1 MSTELVANPHRFTG
15 LQKAAI
21 LLITLGGESSAE
33 IIKRLPE
40 DDAEQLADAIA
51 RLDRITQEDAHE
63 VLSEFQ
69 SKLRGSTTQEA
80 GGVNFA
86 REMLTKAFGPETATR
101 LLDRLSKSLEED
113 GFDFKSIARIDSKQ
127 LARFIQDEHPQTIA
141 VVVSNLDA
149 TQAGSLLR
157 SLPTEIRV
165 DVALRVATLD
175 QISPEIIRAISAVIK
190 RRVSSLGDVGRESLG
205 GVRAAANMFNRL
217 GGSLSTEL
225 IEGIGKVDREL
236 ADRIQRLMFTFNDL
250 AIIDANDMK
259 ELLKDVD
266 RKVLTLALKGAEPPL
281 LQKFL
286 ACLSERGAEMLREDM
301 EALSSVKPK
310 DIDKAQQ
317 DIIVVARKLEQDGR
331 ITIKK
336 TSDEENGGQ

>member
-1 MSTELVANPHRFTG
+1 MQQRFTG

-51 RLDRITQEDAHE
+51 RLDHITQEDANE

-69 SKLRGSTTQEA
+69 SKLRGTTMREA

-86 REMLTKAFGPETATR
+86 REVLTKAFGPEVATR

-141 VVVSNLDA
+141 VIVSNLDA
-149 TQAGSLLR
+149 TQAGALLR
-157 SLPTEIRV
+157 SLPAEIRV
-165 DVALRVATLD
+165 DVAVRVATLD

-190 RRVSSLGDVGRESLG
+190 RRVSSLADVGRESLG
-205 GVRAAANMFNRL
+205 GIRAAANMFNRL

-225 IEGIGKVDREL
+225 IDGIGKVDSEL

-266 RKVLTLALKGAEPPL
+266 RKVLTLALKGADPAL

-286 ACLSERGAEMLREDM
+286 ACLSERGAEMMREDM
-301 EALSSVKPK
+301 EALSSAKPK

-317 DIIVVARKLEQDGR
+317 DVIVVARKLEQEGR

-336 TSDEENGGQ
+336 SSDDQAGGE